1 MITLEYEGR
10 ECFLEGAA
18 ILGAQP
24 DSPLPLGAAAG
35 KRALRLARE
44 PDGSVSATDLASL
57 SGVFING
64 ERIVRYGPLR
74 VDDSISIGGK
84 LLRVKALEQAG
95 RPAAPPPRAP
105 LGGTA
110 APGGAWPGAAAPGAG
125 RTGAATSRD
134 ASSGEASP
142 RAAWPGAVPG
152 AATSGV
158 ATPGVATPGVATSGA
173 ATPGGAAPLPSR
185 PSAPA
190 AAPGGLRP
198 ATGHAA
204 PGATALTVPGA
215 AAAGAAA
222 GAVQART
229 DAASEAERA
238 RQQALSQA
246 AGLLH
251 AELIKTLDLR
261 RQDVT
266 RMGDAELR
274 VVASKLIAELLP
286 RLDLDPGLDR
296 EELTR
301 FVLDEAVGL
310 GVLENLLADDSVT
323 EIMVNG
329 ASDIFIERAGRTGR
343 SAIAFS
349 SEKALM
355 GVIERIV
362 SPIGR
367 RVDESSPLCDARL
380 KDGSRVNIVIRPIAL
395 KGPTISIRKF
405 AKRRLQVEDLVA
417 YGTLD
422 ERMVAF
428 LQVCVEQKKNIV
440 ISGGTGSGKTTL
452 LNVISNLIPPHERI
466 VTIEDAAELKLYHD
480 NLVTLEA
487 RPPNVEGRGQ
497 VTIRELVKNALR
509 MRPDRIV
516 IGECRGG
523 EALDMLQAMNTGHDG
538 SLTTAHANT
547 PRDMLSR
554 LEVMVLM
561 AGMDLPAAAIREQIA
576 AAVQI
581 VVQQTR
587 YACGT
592 RKVTSITEIT
602 GMEGGV
608 IQMQEIFRF
617 HRSGFYEDGRVRGQ
631 FQASGYVPTFY
642 EDLREQ
648 GVPVDLSLFGRAE
661 GGAHG

>member
-1 MITLEYEGR
+1 MLTLEYRAADGQLA
-10 ECFLEGAA
+10 ECTLQATA

-24 DSPLPLGAAAG
+24 DSPLPLPAGAG
-35 KRALRLARE
+35 KRALRIALE
-44 PDGSVSATDLASL
+44 PDGTASATDLASL

-74 VDDSISIGGK
+74 KDDSIAIAGQT
-84 LLRVKALEQAG
+84 LRVKAVGIVES
-95 RPAAPPPRAP
+95 RDNAPPPPQAALGSGPAGVRPTLKPVPPSPQQAVPQPAP
-105 LGGTA
+105 ATPAPAKAVA
-110 APGGAWPGAAAPGAG
+110 APV
-125 RTGAATSRD
+125 D
-134 ASSGEASP
+134 
-142 RAAWPGAVPG
+142 
-152 AATSGV
+152 
-158 ATPGVATPGVATSGA
+158 
-173 ATPGGAAPLPSR
+173 
-185 PSAPA
+185 PA
-190 AAPGGLRP
+190 M
-198 ATGHAA
+198 
-204 PGATALTVPGA
+204 
-215 AAAGAAA
+215 
-222 GAVQART
+222 
-229 DAASEAERA
+229 RA
-238 RQQALSQA
+238 RQQALA
-246 AGLLH
+246 ANAELLH

-266 RMGDAELR
+266 RMADHELR
-274 VVASKLIAELLP
+274 VVARRLIDELMPNLQMQGSF
-286 RLDLDPGLDR
+286 DVD
-296 EELTR
+296 ELAR

-310 GVLENLLADDSVT
+310 GVLEALLADDSVT

-329 ASDIFIERAGRTGR
+329 AEDIFIERGGRTQR
-343 SAIAFS
+343 SDIAFS

-395 KGPTISIRKF
+395 KGPTVSIRKF
-405 AKRRLQVEDLVA
+405 AKRRLQVEDLAA
-417 YGTLD
+417 YGSVD

-428 LQVCVEQKKNIV
+428 LRICVEQKKNII

-452 LNVISNLIPPHERI
+452 LNVISNLIPPNERI

-516 IGECRGG
+516 VGECRGG

-538 SLTTAHANT
+538 SLTTAHANS

-554 LEVMVLM
+554 LEVMVMM
-561 AGMDLPAAAIREQIA
+561 AGMDLPVTAIREQEA
-576 AAVQI
+576 SAVQI

-587 YACGT
+587 FACGS

-602 GMEGGV
+602 GMERGV

-617 HRSGFYEDGRVRGQ
+617 QRHGFHDDGRVRGQ
-631 FQASGYVPTFY
+631 FMPSGYVPTFY
-642 EDLREQ
+642 EELREQ
-648 GVPVDLSLFGRAE
+648 GVPVDLSLFGHAGE
-661 GGAHG
+661 AAGVAHG

>member
-84 LLRVKALEQAG
+84 LLRVKALEEAGRSAAPVAASAGAPTRDAG
-95 RPAAPPPRAP
+95 RPHAPAAGVASPVPSRPSVP
-105 LGGTA
+105 TA
-110 APGGAWPGAAAPGAG
+110 APGRLRAAAGL
-125 RTGAATSRD
+125 
-134 ASSGEASP
+134 
-142 RAAWPGAVPG
+142 AVLD
-152 AATSGV
+152 
-158 ATPGVATPGVATSGA
+158 A
-173 ATPGGAAPLPSR
+173 ATPGGNAEAP
-185 PSAPA
+185 
-190 AAPGGLRP
+190 
-198 ATGHAA
+198 
-204 PGATALTVPGA
+204 
-215 AAAGAAA
+215 
-222 GAVQART
+222 QART
-229 DAASEAERA
+229 DAAGEAERA

-422 ERMVAF
+422 QRMVAF

-648 GVPVDLSLFGRAE
+648 GVPVDLSLFGHAE